1 MRKDVVRKVSTQR
14 ANETLGSL
22 DMRRMSVAE
31 LVRPPSAVKR
41 ARASKASWKALK
53 DHQQGSPTREHAVN
67 GEYVRMAG
75 EKVDTAL
82 KGEKLLVN
90 LAARAHGAGTM
101 FNRGQISDR
110 ELRAAVMLCE
120 LAERAQM
127 SQLSGVKLAE
137 RVDGGQADVDG
148 SRLRAAA
155 TAAGKYRDALETLSQ
170 CGRLLVENVIVLGMP
185 LEEAVRVR
193 RVADRLGGAAA
204 AWRAKKAMVL
214 VRDAL
219 DHLADQFHLADD

>member
-1 MRKDVVRKVSTQR
+1 MRKDVVRKASTER
-14 ANETLGSL
+14 ANATMDAL
-22 DMRRMSVAE
+22 DLRRMSVAD

-41 ARASKASWKALK
+41 PRASKASWKALK
-53 DHQQGSPTREHAVN
+53 EHGRETPTREHAAK
-67 GEYVRMAG
+67 GEFVRMPG
-75 EKVDTAL
+75 ERIDTAL

-127 SQLSGVKLAE
+127 SQLSGVKLEE
-137 RVDGGQADVDG
+137 RVDGGAADVDG

-155 TAAGKYRDALETLSQ
+155 AAAGKYRAALATLSQ
-170 CGRLLVENVIVLGMP
+170 SGRVLVEHVVVLGMP
-185 LEEAVRVR
+185 LEEAVCIR
-193 RVADRLGGAAA
+193 RIADRLGGEAT

-219 DHLADQFHLADD
+219 DHLADQFHLADG